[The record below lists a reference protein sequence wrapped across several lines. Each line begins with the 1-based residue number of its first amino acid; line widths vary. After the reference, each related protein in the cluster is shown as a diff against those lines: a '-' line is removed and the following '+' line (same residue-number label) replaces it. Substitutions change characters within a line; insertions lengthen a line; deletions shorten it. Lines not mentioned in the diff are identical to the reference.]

1 MLGAEK
7 KRKVSK
13 ERQVKMGKALLSHAL
28 GGWMV
33 AYLYMGDSDY
43 IGLPRSGFC

>member
-13 ERQVKMGKALLSHAL
+13 ERQVKMGKALLSRL
-28 GGWMV
+28 GWMD
-33 AYLYMGDSDY
+33 G
-43 IGLPRSGFC
+43 GLLIYG